1 MYYYNTTEPRSH
13 VQQQQMS
20 DGRQRYYYEP
30 VFQTEPTEKYND
42 RMYDHTW
49 MQANENVGD
58 TNRQTEPEPYTYN
71 PYPPGYFSQWGGWQ
85 QAQQAQPPQQVTPYE
100 YFKKPPLAPYWHAYA
115 QPTNIQQPKQQ
126 AQLTKGLATYFQDKN
141 GQMDIN
147 KMMSTVGQMASTVQQ
162 VSPIVKSLGSFL
174 KILR

>member
-1 MYYYNTTEPRSH
+1 MYYYNTAEPRSH

-30 VFQTEPTEKYND
+30 IYQTEPQEQYKE
-42 RMYDHTW
+42 MYDHSW
-49 MQANENVGD
+49 MQANGNDGNTD
-58 TNRQTEPEPYTYN
+58 RQTEHYTYN
-71 PYPPGYFSQWGGWQ
+71 PYPPEYFTQWGGWQ
-85 QAQQAQPPQQVTPYE
+85 QQGQPQQPVTPYE
-100 YFKKPPLAPYWHAYA
+100 YFKKPPLAPYWHAFA
-115 QPTNIQQPKQQ
+115 QPPNVYQPKQQ
-126 AQLTKGLATYFQDKN
+126 AQLTKGLASYFQDKN

-174 KILR
+174 KILK

>member
-1 MYYYNTTEPRSH
+1 MKMLVILT
-13 VQQQQMS
+13 
-20 DGRQRYYYEP
+20 
-30 VFQTEPTEKYND
+30 D
-42 RMYDHTW
+42 RLSLIPIIHILLSTS
-49 MQANENVGD
+49 ASGE
-58 TNRQTEPEPYTYN
+58 
-71 PYPPGYFSQWGGWQ
+71 GWQ

-100 YFKKPPLAPYWHAYA
+100 YFKNPPLAPYWHAYA